1 MKKSV
6 KESVKEKVKSLIKEL
21 NLNCSVEEF
30 KYKVNWEWISIHQ
43 KLSEEFIREF
53 KNEVN
58 WGYISAY
65 QKLSEN
71 FIREFKNEIVWIWI
85 SISQNL
91 SEGFIREFQ
100 DKVFWWYISIYQ
112 KLSEN
117 FIREFQ
123 DKINWKPVSI
133 YQKLSENFI
142 REFKN
147 EVYWYDISKSQK
159 LSENFIHELNL
170 KIDPDNWLYKDKK
183 FKLEKVKE
191 TGLYEFLD
199 SDHILAYKGIR
210 SDRYS
215 KFNFQYQYLKGET
228 YECHCDCTD
237 DENSFGL
244 SAWTEEKAKEYCGQL
259 VIKVKINVADIG
271 RIVHDGGKL
280 RCSKF
285 TVID

>member
-6 KESVKEKVKSLIKEL
+6 KKEIRSLIKEL
-21 NLNCSVEEF
+21 DLDCSVEEF
-30 KYKVNWEWISIHQ
+30 KDKVDWGWISVDQ
-43 KLSEEFIREF
+43 KI
-53 KNEVN
+53 
-58 WGYISAY
+58 
-65 QKLSEN
+65 
-71 FIREFKNEIVWIWI
+71 
-85 SISQNL
+85 
-91 SEGFIREFQ
+91 
-100 DKVFWWYISIYQ
+100 
-112 KLSEN
+112 
-117 FIREFQ
+117 
-123 DKINWKPVSI
+123 
-133 YQKLSENFI
+133 SENFI

-147 EVYWYDISKSQK
+147 EVYWSNISAFQK
-159 LSENFIHELNL
+159 LSEGFIREFKDKVDWEYISKFQKLSEGFIREFIDKVDWEWTSAFQKLSEGFIREFKNEVIWNNISALQKLSEGFIREFIDKVSWRCISKYQKLSEYFIREFNL
-170 KIDPDNWLYKDKK
+170 EINPDNWLYKDKG
-183 FKLEKVKE
+183 FKLKKIKE

-199 SDHILAYKGIR
+199 ADHILAYKGIR

-215 KFNFQYQYLKGET
+215 KFNFQYRYLTGET

-244 SAWTEEKAKEYCGQL
+244 SAWTEEKAKEHCNEL

>member
-6 KESVKEKVKSLIKEL
+6 EEEVIALIKYL
-21 NLNCSVEEF
+21 DLNCSVEEF
-30 KYKVNWEWISIHQ
+30 KNKVNWWNISKYKNI
-43 KLSEEFIREF
+43 SENFIREF
-53 KNEVN
+53 KDKVIWINISKYQKLSEGFVREFKDKVSWERISIYQKLSEGFIREFKDEVY
-58 WGYISAY
+58 WKWISVY

-71 FIREFKNEIVWIWI
+71 FIRVFKDKVDWYYI
-85 SISQNL
+85 SVFQKL
-91 SEGFIREFQ
+91 SEKFIREFI
-100 DKVFWWYISIYQ
+100 DKVSWKCISKYQ
-112 KLSEN
+112 KLSEK
-117 FIREFQ
+117 FIQEF
-123 DKINWKPVSI
+123 
-133 YQKLSENFI
+133 
-142 REFKN
+142 
-147 EVYWYDISKSQK
+147 
-159 LSENFIHELNL
+159 NL
-170 KIDPDNWLYKDKK
+170 KIDPGNWIYKDKK
-183 FKLEKVKE
+183 FKLEKIKE

-199 SDHILAYKGIR
+199 ADHILAYKGIR

-215 KFNFQYQYLKGET
+215 QYNFQYQYLKGET

-244 SAWTEEKAKEYCGQL
+244 SAWTEEKAREHCNEL